1 VDLGR
6 VAWFELMG
14 PAGGYVVVPHGS
26 RPRARAHLLHPA
38 AQSSAPDPGPTLAV
52 ELLAGER
59 LHRIDVTM
67 RYAPARD
74 AAAAAR
80 VAARLRSEP

>member
-1 VDLGR
+1 
-6 VAWFELMG
+6 MG
-14 PAGGYVVVPHGS
+14 PDGGYVVVPS
-26 RPRARAHLLHPA
+26 ATRPHARAHLLHPA
-38 AQSSAPDPGPTLAV
+38 PQSSAPDPGPTLAV

-59 LHRIDVTM
+59 LRRVDLTM

-80 VAARLRSEP
+80 VGARLRSEP